1 MRERLTKLIGKQ
13 HTSAVKMGTFHA
25 LCALFL
31 RKYGGLVGV
40 DENFT
45 ICDADE
51 RYVSILLSPSVLL
64 QENSKKLVSTSLKAY
79 KELLEAKNLS
89 LKEATVLSMI
99 SKAKAKGH
107 TSAELLSQLSKASQD
122 AKKFKAADPT
132 ANDVECL
139 VAEIYEQYERILRR
153 NNSLDF
159 DDLLLFG
166 VKLFT
171 EHKRTVSWCKHILV
185 DEL

>member
-31 RKYGGLVGV
+31 RKYGRLVGM

-51 RYVSILLSPSVLL
+51 RYVGSLLEPLVFS
-64 QENSKKLVSTSLKAY
+64 QEISKKVVSTLLKAY
-79 KELLEAKNLS
+79 KEFLEAKNLS
-89 LKEATVLSMI
+89 LKEGTVLSMI

-107 TSAELLSQLSKASQD
+107 TSAELLSQLSKASQN
-122 AKKFKAADPT
+122 AKSSKAAGPA
-132 ANDVECL
+132 ANDVEHL
-139 VAEIYEQYERILRR
+139 VAEIYEQYEGTLRR

-171 EHKRTVSWCKHILV
+171 EHKKTVSWCKHILV